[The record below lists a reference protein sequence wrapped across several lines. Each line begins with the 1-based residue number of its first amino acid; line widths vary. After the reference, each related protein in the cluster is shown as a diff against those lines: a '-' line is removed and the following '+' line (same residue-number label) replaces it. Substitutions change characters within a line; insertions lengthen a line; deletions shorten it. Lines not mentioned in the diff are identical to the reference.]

1 MRDPELIKAIDKIFS
16 LDSNLDDITLGLD
29 IKNTF
34 CPRKI
39 YKFRTLSE
47 YSINNVIN
55 NDIWFNNPINM
66 NDPYDCKFMWDNF
79 ADRNLITSK
88 QYLLM
93 YANAPEEFDPE
104 LFEYISNNKV
114 SFNEYLQKIKIQG
127 LPATPMIDVLR
138 DLHEDLIGKL
148 MNAYLKS
155 IYFCSFS
162 ENFSSILMWAHYSNN
177 HYGFC
182 IEYDSTNVQGYN
194 PYIHHLYPI
203 LYTDKLFNVSDLF
216 YDKRDRVKSK
226 NFNNLYLN
234 YPLIYKSY
242 EWDYEKEWRVIHA
255 HGIYNKAQNF
265 PTPPISSILLGSN
278 FFKPF
283 DVEEEN
289 KTFDYYANRSL
300 AVQLISHCMKKNIE
314 LKIMKHSLSTYSMMA
329 ITIPYDK
336 CFKLLCID
344 K

>member
-1 MRDPELIKAIDKIFS
+1 MRDPELIQAINKIFS

-47 YSINNVIN
+47 YSVNNVIN

-79 ADRNLITSK
+79 ADREFISAE
-88 QYLLM
+88 QYQSM
-93 YANAPEEFDPE
+93 YANKPDEFDPE
-104 LFEYISNNKV
+104 LFEDISNNKV
-114 SFNEYLQKIKIQG
+114 SYNDLLKRIKFQG
-127 LPATPMIDVLR
+127 LPATPMIEVLKDR
-138 DLHEDLIGKL
+138 HEKMISDF

-194 PYIHHLYPI
+194 PYIHQLYPI

-216 YDKRDRVKSK
+216 YDNGDRVKSK
-226 NFNNLYLN
+226 NFNNLYLS

-242 EWDYEKEWRVIHA
+242 EWDYEKEWRVIHLF
-255 HGIYNKAQNF
+255 GTYNKAQNL

-283 DVEEEN
+283 YVEEEN
-289 KTFDYYANRSL
+289 RNFDYYANRSL
-300 AVQLISHCMKKNIE
+300 AVQLISHCMKKRIE
-314 LKIMKHSLSTYSMMA
+314 LKIMKHSFSTYSMMA
-329 ITIPYDK
+329 VPISYDE
-336 CFKLLCID
+336 CFKLLCMVE
-344 K
+344 